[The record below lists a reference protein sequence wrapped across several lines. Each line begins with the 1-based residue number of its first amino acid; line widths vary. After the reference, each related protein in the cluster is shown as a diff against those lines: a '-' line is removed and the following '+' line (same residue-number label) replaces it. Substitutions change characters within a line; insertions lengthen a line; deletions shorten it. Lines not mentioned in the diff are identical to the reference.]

1 MTENGILDWTEDEKN
16 ISVNVN
22 YDDPTVTP
30 PLKVTPGDADA
41 LRQAAEIN
49 AKQLGSKM
57 YGKDV
62 RAALAQWVLL
72 SGYMLQNGLISL
84 QQFQIAINSFQKTTN
99 ARVAD
104 VEQRMTSQ
112 ETAYTDLIKKLTD
125 ADKGDAAAEVIA
137 ARDSSIYG
145 AFPLLDDR
153 LEALEAAIAPYVANT
168 STTATLSVNLGRQVP
183 ISVTYY
189 EYALGMEPEGLG
201 TGPYGLGGSVPVD
214 VAAIAVTWPD
224 ADTAQVAL
232 PVIYKDIVTK
242 GSVTTMADGS
252 WTITNEYK
260 TLRFVADN

>member
-1 MTENGILDWTEDEKN
+1 MANDNGSLDWTKDKQTITVQVDYE
-16 ISVNVN
+16 
-22 YDDPTVTP
+22 DPTPTP
-30 PLKVTPGDADA
+30 PLEVIPDEDGLT
-41 LRQAAEIN
+41 QAAETN
-49 AKQLGSKM
+49 AHQLASKTWL
-57 YGKDV
+57 KDM
-62 RAALAQWVLL
+62 RASIAQWILLCGYVLSKSVQTAHEL
-72 SGYMLQNGLISL
+72 GVD
-84 QQFQIAINSFQKTTN
+84 IANFKQTMSSRQ
-99 ARVAD
+99 AD
-104 VEQRMTSQ
+104 VEKRMTSQ
-112 ETAYTDLIKKLTD
+112 ETTYTDLIKKLTD

-168 STTATLSVNLGRQVP
+168 STTATLPVNLGRQVP

-252 WTITNEYK
+252 WTISHGYK